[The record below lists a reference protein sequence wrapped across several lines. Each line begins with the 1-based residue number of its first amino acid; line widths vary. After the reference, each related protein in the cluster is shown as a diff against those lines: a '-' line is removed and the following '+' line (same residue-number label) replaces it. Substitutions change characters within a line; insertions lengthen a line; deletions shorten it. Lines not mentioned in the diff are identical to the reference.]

1 MTLTCF
7 SQSYAEAREKF
18 LSLCAARG
26 LAVEFHVHP
35 LPGRDGEQLAVDVAR
50 HGPADAANLLVI
62 SSGCH
67 GVEGFCGSGVQ
78 LDLLGD
84 DDWMARSSGADLA
97 VLYIHA
103 MNPYGFSWLRRV
115 TQENVDLNRN
125 FVDFEQPL
133 PDNPDYRA
141 VASQLLP
148 RRCPP
153 TLGSSLGLVG
163 YALRHGRA
171 ALQAAISRG
180 QHSDPRGLFFAGDA
194 PTWSNRTL
202 RTILQRHGRQCR
214 RLGWIDL
221 HTGLGPRGVGERI
234 YKGRQ
239 REQDMQRSRQ
249 WWGPELTNSFDGSS
263 TSAHLNGTL
272 DMAVM
277 AECAQAEYTGLTLEY
292 GTLPG
297 WKVLGALRAEQWLQ
311 NHPETDVATAAR
323 IKRQMRDAFY
333 VDADDWKR
341 QVLEQGR
348 EVAQQTLDGLR
359 GKPRFSA

>member
-292 GTLPG
+292 GTLSG